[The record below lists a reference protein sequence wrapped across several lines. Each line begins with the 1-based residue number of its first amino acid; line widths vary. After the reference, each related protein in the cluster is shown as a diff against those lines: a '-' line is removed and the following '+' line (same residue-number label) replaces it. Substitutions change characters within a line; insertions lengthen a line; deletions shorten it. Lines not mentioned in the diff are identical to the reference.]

1 MNKKEER
8 IFFTLSNVLD
18 RKDTKTAE
26 DILASCPSI
35 LSTKWKGM
43 TLLYVACM
51 RNRAYAAS
59 FLLEH
64 GADVNVRD
72 RRGDTPLHIACYYG
86 NHGVARLLLE
96 HGAEVDA
103 SDTDGWTPLH
113 NACFDG
119 HAATVR
125 LLLSH
130 GAEVSVDRKDTGGHT
145 PLHWACENGK
155 KPVISLLLKAGAN
168 PWIGNRD
175 EILPIDIV
183 RSKDEGPERED
194 IERVFDRDGGVNE
207 STLGYYREKYPVSV

>member
-59 FLLEH
+59 FLLDH
-64 GADVNVRD
+64 GADANVRD

-125 LLLSH
+125 LLLDH
-130 GAEVSVDRKDTGGHT
+130 GADPDAR
-145 PLHWACENGK
+145 N
-155 KPVISLLLKAGAN
+155 
-168 PWIGNRD
+168 
-175 EILPIDIV
+175 
-183 RSKDEGPERED
+183 DEGEAPLDVMLRSVIDQEQNQAILELFQERFPEQYFSAWCQAPAR
-194 IERVFDRDGGVNE
+194 GG
-207 STLGYYREKYPVSV
+207 GI